1 MRIDHYFHGAHD
13 GQVDHRLDQIIEL
26 IHQVLIKEDQ
36 MANELADLQAKVA
49 AEDTVID
56 SAIVLLQGIKAA
68 LDAAIAAGNPAALAA
83 LSTDIGA
90 KTQALS
96 DAVVA
101 NTPATP

>member
-68 LDAAIAAGNPAALAA
+68 LAA